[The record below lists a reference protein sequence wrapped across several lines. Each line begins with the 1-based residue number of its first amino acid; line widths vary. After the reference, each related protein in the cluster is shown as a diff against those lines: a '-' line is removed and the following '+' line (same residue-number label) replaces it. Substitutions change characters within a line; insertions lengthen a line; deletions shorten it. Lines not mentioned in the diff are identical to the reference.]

1 MFARELQNGMLA
13 ATGAKNEGTHKSYN
27 YMSLNYSAVPALM
40 IEMGYLS
47 SKVEDPLLNTDEYQ
61 MKLAQGLLNGIQSA
75 FGR

>member
-1 MFARELQNGMLA
+1 
-13 ATGAKNEGTHKSYN
+13 
-27 YMSLNYSAVPALM
+27 MSLNYSTVPALM